1 MERHLLGRRIEG
13 VWTSRKRLREPL
25 PARRLKTLV
34 GERFTKAR
42 RRAKYLLLSVDSG
55 RTVLVHLG
63 MTGNLL
69 FREDRQKH
77 DHIAF
82 DLDFG
87 PPLVFADAR
96 RFGIVLVL
104 ADTELMTCPYLQ
116 HLGVEPLSGDFD
128 ADYLY
133 AHCRRRK
140 KPIKNLLLD
149 GRVVGG
155 VGNIYAAEAL
165 FRAGIRPSTRAGR
178 LSRARIETLAR
189 EIKAVLR
196 RALRRG
202 GTTIGDYMGTG
213 DGGRFQQELAVY
225 GRAGENCLVCERPV
239 KSVTL
244 AGRSSFYC
252 PTCQT

>member
-34 GERFTKAR
+34 GERFTQAR

-104 ADTELMTCPYLQ
+104 TDTELVTCPYCSIWESSRCPVTSTPTTSTPTA
-116 HLGVEPLSGDFD
+116 GVARSRSKTCCSTDVSSAASAISTPPKPSS
-128 ADYLY
+128 APAS
-133 AHCRRRK
+133 AHRR
-140 KPIKNLLLD
+140 
-149 GRVVGG
+149 
-155 VGNIYAAEAL
+155 
-165 FRAGIRPSTRAGR
+165 
-178 LSRARIETLAR
+178 
-189 EIKAVLR
+189 
-196 RALRRG
+196 
-202 GTTIGDYMGTG
+202 
-213 DGGRFQQELAVY
+213 ELA
-225 GRAGENCLVCERPV
+225 A
-239 KSVTL
+239 
-244 AGRSSFYC
+244 
-252 PTCQT
+252 